1 MISSRLASWLIIL
14 VITLATLILAK
25 SLLIPLVLAIT
36 IWYIINTLAETLR
49 KLPFLKGRNGV
60 SQVLATVAII
70 VFLFLAIQI
79 IVGAVE
85 SMVADVP
92 KYQDKFTETAGK
104 AMALLRLDNFPSVT
118 SIMEKINVSAYATSI
133 SGGLSSLLGNVL
145 LILIYLVFLLIES
158 RWLPVKFKLMF
169 AKETQ
174 LHHAERTMDRIHS
187 SIRTYIGIKTFT
199 SILTGLLSWVI
210 MALVGLDY
218 AVFWAF
224 LIFLL
229 NFIPAIGAMVATLF
243 PALFSLVQFDTYTQ
257 FFIVFFGIGALQV
270 MIGSLLEPRMMGNT
284 LNISPLVVI
293 LSLAVWG
300 TIWGVTGMLL
310 SAPITVAAIIILAE
324 FPRTRPI
331 AVLLSAK
338 GEVGEKNA
346 PRQSGTE

>member
-1 MISSRLASWLIIL
+1 MISSRLASWLIVL
-14 VITLATLILAK
+14 VITLTTLILAK

-49 KLPFLKGRNGV
+49 KLPVLKGRNGL
-60 SQVLATVAII
+60 SQVMATIVIVA
-70 VFLFLAIQI
+70 FLFIAIQI
-79 IVGAVE
+79 IVGAIE
-85 SMVADVP
+85 SMVADMP
-92 KYQDKFTETAGK
+92 KYQDKFIESAGK
-104 AMALLRLDNFPSVT
+104 VMILLRLDNFPSVT
-118 SIMEKINVSAYATSI
+118 SIMEKINVSEYAASI
-133 SGGLSSLLGNVL
+133 SGGISSLLGNVL

-169 AKETQ
+169 AKEKQ
-174 LHHAERTMDRIHS
+174 LHHAERTMERIHR

-199 SILTGLLSWVI
+199 SVLTGVVSWVL
-210 MALVGLDY
+210 MAAVGLDY

-257 FFIVFFGIGALQV
+257 FLIVFFGIGTLQV
-270 MIGSLLEPRMMGNT
+270 LIGSVLEPRMMGNT

-324 FPRTRPI
+324 IPRTRPI
-331 AVLLSAK
+331 AVLLSAN
-338 GEVGEKNA
+338 GVVGDQNA
-346 PRQSGTE
+346 PPQPTE